1 MNRTSADAHRA
12 GYVAIVG
19 RPNVGKSTLLNICV
33 GQKISIVSRKAQTT
47 RHRITGILTR
57 PDAQIAFVDTPG
69 FQTEYGGALNRLM
82 NRNVGQAL
90 QEVDA
95 AILVIEAGRF
105 GPRDEAVLKQ
115 LAERTPTVLALNKID
130 RMNDRSA
137 LLPFLK
143 RMSEVRSFAA
153 LVPIS
158 ATTGKGIAPLL
169 DEVAKLLP
177 DGPAIFGD
185 DEITDRSERFLA
197 AEMVREK
204 LFRQLG
210 DELPYAATVVIE
222 TFEEEDG
229 MRRIGA
235 TVMVEKPGH
244 KAIVI
249 GHGGETL
256 KRIASDARRD
266 MEQLFGGKV
275 FLEIWVKVK
284 SGWSDNAALLK
295 SLGYD

>member
-1 MNRTSADAHRA
+1 MSAAAHRA

-19 RPNVGKSTLLNICV
+19 RPNVGKSTLLNICIGTKV
-33 GQKISIVSRKAQTT
+33 SIVSRKAQTT
-47 RHRITGILTR
+47 RHRITGILSR
-57 PDAQIAFVDTPG
+57 PDAQIVFVDTPG
-69 FQTEYGGALNRLM
+69 FQTEHGGALNQLM

-90 QEVDA
+90 HDVDA
-95 AILVIEAGRF
+95 VILVVEAGRY
-105 GPRDEAVLKQ
+105 GPRDAAVLKQ
-115 LAERTPTVLALNKID
+115 LPKGMPAVLALNKID
-130 RMNDRSA
+130 RMSDRTA

-143 RMSEVRSFAA
+143 QMSELHDFAA
-153 LVPIS
+153 LVPVS

-169 DEVAKLLP
+169 DEVAKLIP
-177 DGPAIFGD
+177 VADAIFGE

-210 DELPYAATVVIE
+210 DELPYAATVIIE
-222 TFEEEDG
+222 IFREEGE
-229 MRRIGA
+229 MRHIGA
-235 TVMVEKPGH
+235 TILVEKSGH

-266 MEQLFGGKV
+266 MEGLFGGKV
-275 FLEIWVKVK
+275 FLEVWVKVK
-284 SGWSDNAALLK
+284 SGWSDNGALLK